1 MFPFSRVTELRDL
14 LQLCDLYELLE
25 LKEACGESIVVN
37 MTAENLLRASA
48 LLVVTGETLQIF
60 FNLFPDVLEIS

>member
-37 MTAENLLRASA
+37 MTAE
-48 LLVVTGETLQIF
+48 TC
-60 FNLFPDVLEIS
+60 